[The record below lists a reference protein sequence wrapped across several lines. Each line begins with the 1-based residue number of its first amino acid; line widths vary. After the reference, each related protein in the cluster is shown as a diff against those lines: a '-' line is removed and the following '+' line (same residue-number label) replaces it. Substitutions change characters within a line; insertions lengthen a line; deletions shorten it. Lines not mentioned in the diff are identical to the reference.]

1 MATPSELEDRV
12 ASLEQEV
19 AQLKLQLLD
28 KKPGSNWVDEVSG
41 SFEGDQ
47 GFREILRL
55 GKELRDAEQSEDSP

>member
-19 AQLKLQLLD
+19 AQLKLQLKD
-28 KKPGSNWVDEVSG
+28 RKPSGSWVDKNSG
-41 SFEGDQ
+41 SFEGDE

-55 GKELRDAEQSEDSP
+55 GKELRDAEQAEELP

>member
-19 AQLKLQLLD
+19 ARLKVQLKD
-28 KKPGSNWVDEVSG
+28 RKSKGSWVDEVSG
-41 SFEGDQ
+41 AFEGDE

-55 GKELRDAEQSEDSP
+55 GKELRDAEQAEDSP